1 MKRTAVFLA
10 VTLTLAASGLL
21 HAQSSPAVPEPKA
34 PKMFD
39 LNALDKSA
47 DPCQNFYQY
56 ACGNWRKENPVPADQ
71 SNWGRFNELN
81 ERNRWLTYQILLK
94 AEDPSASRTPL
105 QQKFGDYFAACMNE
119 AQVNA
124 AGDKPVQPLLARIAA
139 LKDRSQIEPMIAELQ
154 SKNATRVLFNF
165 GSTQDTKNSAEQIAE
180 IGQGGLGLPDR
191 DYYIAD
197 DDRSKKIRDEYVEHV
212 TNMFKLLG
220 DSPEE
225 AAREAKLVLKFET
238 SLAGASQTRV
248 ARRLPENTYHR
259 MTVAEVQKLSPSF
272 DWNQYFVQVGAPPLS
287 NNITVESPDF
297 VKEVGEAVANA
308 DMAEWRSYLRWQV
321 VHSAAPWLS
330 DQFADENFNF
340 YGKTLAGQKEQ
351 QARWKRCTQ
360 LTDRSLGEAVGQDW
374 VATNFPAQSKANM
387 QKLVAALDQALNE
400 DIQQLD
406 WMTPATKAEAE
417 KKLAAIRNKIGYP
430 DKWRDYSS
438 VEVTRDNLIADI
450 HHASAFEFRRQL
462 NKIGKPVDE
471 TEWGMSP
478 PTVNAYYNSSMNDIN
493 FPAGI
498 LQPPFYSASATAAED
513 FGGIGAVIGHEMT
526 HGFDDQGSKFDGAG
540 NMREWYTAEDRKG
553 FVQRTDC
560 EVDEYNGFEPV
571 PGQKLNGN
579 LTLGENTADNGG
591 VRIAYRA
598 LLDTLAKDPSAG
610 PDVDGFTPAQQFF
623 ISYGQIWCENTRE
636 EFARLMARTN
646 EHSPGE
652 FRVNG
657 VLRNFDQFGNAFHCK
672 PGGPMTPAKGCRVW

>member
-1 MKRTAVFLA
+1 
-10 VTLTLAASGLL
+10 
-21 HAQSSPAVPEPKA
+21 
-34 PKMFD
+34 
-39 LNALDKSA
+39 
-47 DPCQNFYQY
+47 
-56 ACGNWRKENPVPADQ
+56 
-71 SNWGRFNELN
+71 
-81 ERNRWLTYQILLK
+81 
-94 AEDPSASRTPL
+94 
-105 QQKFGDYFAACMNE
+105 
-119 AQVNA
+119 
-124 AGDKPVQPLLARIAA
+124 
-139 LKDRSQIEPMIAELQ
+139 MIAELQ

-471 TEWGMSP
+471 T
-478 PTVNAYYNSSMNDIN
+478 
-493 FPAGI
+493 
-498 LQPPFYSASATAAED
+498 
-513 FGGIGAVIGHEMT
+513 GGACH
-526 HGFDDQGSKFDGAG
+526 
-540 NMREWYTAEDRKG
+540 RR
-553 FVQRTDC
+553 R
-560 EVDEYNGFEPV
+560 
-571 PGQKLNGN
+571 
-579 LTLGENTADNGG
+579 
-591 VRIAYRA
+591 
-598 LLDTLAKDPSAG
+598 
-610 PDVDGFTPAQQFF
+610 
-623 ISYGQIWCENTRE
+623 
-636 EFARLMARTN
+636 
-646 EHSPGE
+646 
-652 FRVNG
+652 
-657 VLRNFDQFGNAFHCK
+657 
-672 PGGPMTPAKGCRVW
+672 